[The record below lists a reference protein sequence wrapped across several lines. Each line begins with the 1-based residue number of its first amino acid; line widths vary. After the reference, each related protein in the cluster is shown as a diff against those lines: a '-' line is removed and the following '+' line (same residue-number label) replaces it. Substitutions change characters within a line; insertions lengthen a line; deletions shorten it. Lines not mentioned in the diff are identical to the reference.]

1 MRTAA
6 VGNCDRL
13 GKYRMP
19 FAWTAIH
26 LVDIITGKTANTDTG
41 SVQDK
46 DTTTAA
52 AVANRRV
59 IFRLTVT

>member
-1 MRTAA
+1 MRAAA
-6 VGNCDRL
+6 VANCERL

-26 LVDIITGKTANTDTG
+26 LVDIVTGKNPTPDVG

-46 DTTTAA
+46 DISATPTS
-52 AVANRRV
+52 NRKV
-59 IFRLTVT
+59 